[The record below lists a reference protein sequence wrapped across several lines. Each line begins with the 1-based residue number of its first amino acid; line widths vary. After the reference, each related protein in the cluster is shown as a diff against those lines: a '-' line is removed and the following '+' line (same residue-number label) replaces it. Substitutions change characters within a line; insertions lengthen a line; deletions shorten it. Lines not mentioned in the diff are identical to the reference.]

1 MFLKKYK
8 ELLLLIILFTFL
20 LNVFLPDFTEE
31 KILLHIL
38 ASPAPGMCGP
48 LIGTSLFYVNGCNI
62 LILNS
67 TYEGPCIRCAH
78 TSGWCIYIYDQQ
90 QIVIN

>member
-48 LIGTSLFYVNGCNI
+48 LIGTSLLCKWLQHSHFKI
-62 LILNS
+62 LLMK
-67 TYEGPCIRCAH
+67 GL
-78 TSGWCIYIYDQQ
+78 
-90 QIVIN
+90 V